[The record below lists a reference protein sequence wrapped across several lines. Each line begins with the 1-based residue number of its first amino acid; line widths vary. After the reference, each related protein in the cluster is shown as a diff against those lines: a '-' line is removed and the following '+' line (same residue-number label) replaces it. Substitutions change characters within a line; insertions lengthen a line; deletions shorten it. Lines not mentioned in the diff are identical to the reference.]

1 MVQDQIKNPI
11 VRRFKNATTYY
22 ITVIKEN
29 QKFNTFLARMRSLE
43 DLFLYTPFI
52 DPN

>member
-11 VRRFKNATTYY
+11 VRRFKNAIIYY
-22 ITVIKEN
+22 MTVIKEN
-29 QKFNTFLARMRSLE
+29 QKFNTFLARIRSLE
-43 DLFLYTPFI
+43 DLFLYTPFV